1 MAISDVDFTKQRR
14 RFNGAV
20 YTNSIN
26 NKATVSSS
34 PKSLGIQT
42 GSIYLS
48 DNNTTTPSPVNNSL
62 QNAEDGDLSENSEEY
77 INKFKT
83 CDLRIVSLSSY
94 EGMSWNVAGD
104 FGNWRN
110 YSDIIVNNNVILY
123 PDSKEISLSYK
134 YEWGNTFESV
144 LNNKIFS
151 TVSETATMA
160 RLFGQA
166 VGANSVA
173 QGVSV
178 PKYKKVPAFKDADA
192 LSVPSSIKFN
202 FQFGQAGLFS
212 AEQEV
217 VRPIIA
223 LAKIFAPYND
233 GSGSFLKSMIPS
245 NEEQMSIVASHIA
258 GTVGGALKALL
269 TPTGDSSGSGD
280 GTDTAAQDPF
290 QSIAGGI
297 ASKATAVQNALM
309 EGLNSAMRD
318 ALSRSKGVQIRFGR
332 FCLPACVVGGVNF
345 NFDFS
350 KVDDYGFPYKGY
362 LELTGLE
369 STVVVNQSQFSIAGK
384 NSTVDSSKAAVK
396 EIQNGATSAVVV
408 DDNGVSHTIYR

>member
-160 RLFGQA
+160 RLFGAA
-166 VGANSVA
+166 VKAGSVA

-202 FQFGQAGLFS
+202 FQFGQAGLFW
-212 AEQEV
+212 A
-217 VRPIIA
+217 
-223 LAKIFAPYND
+223 N
-233 GSGSFLKSMIPS
+233 
-245 NEEQMSIVASHIA
+245 
-258 GTVGGALKALL
+258 
-269 TPTGDSSGSGD
+269 
-280 GTDTAAQDPF
+280 
-290 QSIAGGI
+290 
-297 ASKATAVQNALM
+297 
-309 EGLNSAMRD
+309 
-318 ALSRSKGVQIRFGR
+318 
-332 FCLPACVVGGVNF
+332 
-345 NFDFS
+345 
-350 KVDDYGFPYKGY
+350 
-362 LELTGLE
+362 
-369 STVVVNQSQFSIAGK
+369 
-384 NSTVDSSKAAVK
+384 
-396 EIQNGATSAVVV
+396 
-408 DDNGVSHTIYR
+408 